1 MSMQSI
7 SRYSSLVNS
16 VLTDDQIR
24 RIAPSV
30 FAEQAHESRSNRY
43 RFFPTSQV
51 LAGLRDNGFLPVRA
65 QQSVV
70 RLPDRR
76 EHTRHMLRL
85 RHADHMKLT
94 EIGSMIPE
102 VVLVNSHDGTSAYQ
116 LMAGI
121 FRLVCSNGLVIGERQ
136 FDLKVRH
143 SGHKAIVDDV
153 IDASFQVV
161 ESFPAV
167 LESADS
173 MKTVDVTRQQATAY
187 ATAALTMRYGQ
198 QDSGN
203 IPAPIEPA
211 QLIQRRRYDDEPDNV
226 WTTYNVVQENL
237 VRGGIRG
244 RTKTN
249 KRMRTRAINS
259 VTEDV
264 RLNRALWV
272 LAQELKNAVA

>member
-1 MSMQSI
+1 MSMNSI
-7 SRYSSLVNS
+7 SHYSSLVNPVIS
-16 VLTDDQIR
+16 DDEIR
-24 RIAPSV
+24 RVAPSV
-30 FAEQAHESRSNRY
+30 FAESAHDSRSDRY

-51 LAGLRDNGFLPVRA
+51 LAGLRENGFMPVRA

-70 RLPDRR
+70 KLPDRR

-85 RHADHMKLT
+85 RHADHMKLVQV
-94 EIGSMIPE
+94 GSMIPE
-102 VVLVNSHDGTSAYQ
+102 VVLINSHDGTSAYH

-143 SGHKAIVDDV
+143 SGHREIVHDV
-153 IDASFQVV
+153 IDASFKVV

-167 LESADS
+167 LESAES
-173 MKTVDVTRQQATAY
+173 MKTVGVTRNQALAY
-187 ATAALTMRYGQ
+187 ATAALSMRYGQ
-198 QDSGN
+198 DDDGN

-211 QLIQRRRYDDEPDNV
+211 QLIQRRRFEDEPGSV
-226 WTTYNVVQENL
+226 WTTYNTVQENL
-237 VRGGIRG
+237 MRGGVRG

-249 KRMRTRAINS
+249 RRMRTRAINS